1 LPATSFERLPEEVR
15 FDSSSY
21 AITPRQMT
29 SFYDV
34 SREAHVLLSG
44 TMEYVVGNRR
54 FTVTAPYVARV
65 PAGVAHT
72 FVNAGTTPGANP
84 LLEK

>member
-1 LPATSFERLPEEVR
+1 
-15 FDSSSY
+15 
-21 AITPRQMT
+21 
-29 SFYDV
+29 
-34 SREAHVLLSG
+34 
-44 TMEYVVGNRR
+44 MEYVVGNRR